1 MSTRYY
7 KIGGV
12 DLPSVTML
20 LEQRD
25 WRFTTYASFKTAC
38 AQFQTELLAGRILP
52 QDAEDYIIKLAR
64 EIDNSP
70 LVIGE
75 MLHGYIENWAN
86 NIFNKTDYEYNYP
99 KDWKFTD
106 ELETAIKSFH
116 LFAEKENLKPLLSE
130 QTIWSSTYGYAGK
143 MDMLG
148 KLRGDKFIID
158 FKTTKAPQIKKGFG
172 ALPTYQE
179 HKVQLAAYFK
189 AYNEFRRLKNGKYL
203 IEQKTGRSAPISWT
217 IEKTKKMNHYVGEAV
232 VVYLAKNTP
241 AYRTVVVSGKDLI
254 HYFKFFKC
262 GIDLYKL
269 KQTMPEET
277 IEDDEE

>member
-1 MSTRYY
+1 M
-7 KIGGV
+7 
-12 DLPSVTML
+12 PSVTML

-38 AQFQTELLAGRILP
+38 AQFQNDLLAGKILP

-86 NIFNKTDYEYNYP
+86 NILNKTDYIYDYP

-116 LFAEKENLKPLLSE
+116 LFADRECLKPLLTE
-130 QTIWSSTYGYAGK
+130 QTIWSSAYGYAGK

-148 KLRGDKFIID
+148 KLHGDKFIID

-172 ALPTYQE
+172 ALPIYQE

-189 AYNEFRRLKNGKYL
+189 AYNEFRRLKEGTYL
-203 IEQKTGRSAPISWT
+203 IEQKTGHSNPISWT
-217 IEKTKKMNHYVGEAV
+217 ITKTKKMNHYVGEAV
-232 VVYLAKNTP
+232 VVYLAKNTV
-241 AYRTVVVSGKDLI
+241 AYRTAIVSGKELLN
-254 HYFKFFKC
+254 YFKFFKC

-269 KQTMPEET
+269 KKSMPEE
-277 IEDDEE
+277 INNEEE